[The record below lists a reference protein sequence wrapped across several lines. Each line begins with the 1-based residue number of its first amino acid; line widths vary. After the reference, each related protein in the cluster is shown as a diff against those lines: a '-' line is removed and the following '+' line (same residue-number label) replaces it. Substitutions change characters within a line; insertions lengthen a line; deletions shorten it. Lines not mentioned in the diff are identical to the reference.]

1 MFFPW
6 RSGNQTAWRAEGPE
20 FVSGRTYFVKPGLN
34 GLTKAA
40 APLVLK

>member
-6 RSGNQTAWRAEGPE
+6 RSGNHCYSRI
-20 FVSGRTYFVKPGLN
+20 SSINHIFVKPGLN
-34 GLTKAA
+34 GLKAA